1 MEENKIKA
9 LVSPELLI
17 WARKKAGLTILDV
30 VAKQLPG
37 VCSLEDL
44 GMMTWSLLAWEEGKA
59 KPTIPEAQK
68 LAEIYKI
75 PFAIFSLP
83 EPPKE
88 PEILTLREIIKFIK
102 KRELN
107 LNDPLDPIEVLNE
120 TVSDLKRL
128 EERIEGI
135 QAEHTGRSIKSIG
148 ANWACGVNWACK
160 EILGKEGDMND
171 SRG

>member
-1 MEENKIKA
+1 MAKENKNEA
-9 LVSPELLI
+9 HVTPSLLI
-17 WARKKAGLTILDV
+17 WARKKAGLSIKDV
-30 VAKQLPG
+30 AFKIEPIREGYRVFI
-37 VCSLEDL
+37 ENWEL
-44 GMMTWSLLAWEEGKA
+44 GQT
-59 KPTIPEAQK
+59 KPTISQAQK
-68 LAEIYKI
+68 LAEIYKV
-75 PFAIFSLP
+75 PFAAFFLP

-88 PEILTLREIIKFIK
+88 PKLLTLREITSLVKERIK
-102 KRELN
+102 ELN
-107 LNDPLDPIEVLNE
+107 SDDPLDPIEALDAVRFELE
-120 TVSDLKRL
+120 RL